1 MANDFLRGYLPYLL
15 QRADQ
20 LLSDEFHRAMASDGV
35 AVSEWRILAVLR
47 DGRVRSVGELATD
60 TMLPQPTCTH
70 AIGRLEAS
78 GRVQRQQSADDGRR
92 SVVSLTPSGKRLADR
107 LVKQATDSTDQL
119 LAHLD
124 PSLSDELRH
133 HATALIDALTT
144 AAPSTELVT
153 KPALGRHT

>member
-1 MANDFLRGYLPYLL
+1 VANDFLRGYLPYLL

-20 LLSDEFHRAMASDGV
+20 LLSDQFHRAIAADGI
-35 AVSEWRILAVLR
+35 AVSDWRILAVLR
-47 DGRVRSVGELATD
+47 DGTARSVGELAAD

-70 AIGRLEAS
+70 AIGRLQAS

-107 LVKQATDSTDQL
+107 LVEQANDSTNRL

-133 HATALIDALTT
+133 HAAALIDALSPATT
-144 AAPSTELVT
+144 
-153 KPALGRHT
+153 

>member
-1 MANDFLRGYLPYLL
+1 MA
-15 QRADQ
+15 A
-20 LLSDEFHRAMASDGV
+20 DGV
-35 AVSEWRILAVLR
+35 AVSDWRILAVLR
-47 DGRVRSVGELATD
+47 DGFARGVGQLATD

-107 LVKQATDSTDQL
+107 LVKQATDSTDRL

-124 PSLSDELRH
+124 PRLSDELRH
-133 HATALIDALTT
+133 HAAALIDALTT
-144 AAPSTELVT
+144 EAPSL
-153 KPALGRHT
+153 

>member
-1 MANDFLRGYLPYLL
+1 VANDFLRGYLPYLL

-20 LLSDEFHRAMASDGV
+20 LLSDEFHRAIVADGV
-35 AVSEWRILAVLR
+35 AVSDWRLLAVLR
-47 DGRVRSVGELATD
+47 DGTARSVGQLATD

-78 GRVQRQQSADDGRR
+78 GRVQRKQSSNDGRR

-124 PSLSDELRH
+124 PRLTDELRH
-133 HATALIDALTT
+133 HAAALIEALTS
-144 AAPSTELVT
+144 APT
-153 KPALGRHT
+153 

>member
-1 MANDFLRGYLPYLL
+1 VANDFLRGYLPYLL

-20 LLSDEFHRAMASDGV
+20 LLSDDLHRAMAADGV
-35 AVSEWRILAVLR
+35 AVSDWRILAVLR
-47 DGRVRSVGELATD
+47 DGLARGVGELAAD

-107 LVKQATDSTDQL
+107 LVKQANDSTDRL
-119 LAHLD
+119 LANLD
-124 PSLSDELRH
+124 PRLSDELRH
-133 HATALIDALTT
+133 HAAALIDALTT
-144 AAPSTELVT
+144 EAPST
-153 KPALGRHT
+153 

>member
-20 LLSDEFHRAMASDGV
+20 MLSDEFHRAIAADGV
-35 AVSEWRILAVLR
+35 AVSDWRILAVLR
-47 DGRVRSVGELATD
+47 DGRARSVGELATD

-70 AIGRLEAS
+70 AIGRLNAS
-78 GRVQRQQSADDGRR
+78 GRVQRRQPADDGRR

-107 LVKQATDSTDQL
+107 LVTQATDSTDRL
-119 LAHLD
+119 LANLD

-133 HATALIDALTT
+133 HAAALIDALTT
-144 AAPSTELVT
+144 ATT
-153 KPALGRHT
+153 CT